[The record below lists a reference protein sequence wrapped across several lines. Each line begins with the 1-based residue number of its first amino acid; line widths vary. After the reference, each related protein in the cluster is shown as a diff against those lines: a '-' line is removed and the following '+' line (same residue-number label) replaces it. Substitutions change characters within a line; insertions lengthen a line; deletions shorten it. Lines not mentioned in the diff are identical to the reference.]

1 MARTSRKNH
10 VPDQIIPEISDTE
23 IFRTAIYLRLSLED
37 NGKKDGDSMEN
48 QQKML
53 LDYVV
58 SRPYLML
65 VDTYMDNGYTGT
77 DFSRPEFSRMMD
89 DVKAGKINCIVVKDL
104 SRLGRN
110 YVEAGDY
117 LEKVFPFLNVRFIAV
132 NDHYDSA
139 FLTSGDQLGASL
151 KNIVNDMYAKDISRK
166 ITSAMKAKRLRGD
179 YIGNYAPYGYLKD
192 PENPSHLIIDQEIA
206 PIVVEIFEMRATGA
220 GIATI
225 ARALNEKGY
234 PSPGRLRFER
244 GIITNNNK
252 KGTDLPWN
260 RHVLTELLRNVV
272 YIGNLAQGRSTQ
284 CLYKGIAYHWT
295 DPSEWDVV
303 EHTHEPIISMELW
316 ERAQSVDKRNSKAA
330 KDSFGKYAHL
340 PKRENPYGSL
350 LRCADCGRVIKYVR
364 SYSPKGDKAY
374 YNYKCPENIELGDS
388 ACPKKNIRAQDL
400 DTVVLATLQKQMEL
414 YLDTQ
419 KVLHRLIVLEREK
432 KKRTLP
438 AGRIEDIRR
447 EIEKRKNL
455 STAIYTDYKEGLLT
469 QDEYLY
475 AKKKYHDELRVLEQE
490 LSELRGMDSKAASV
504 SFREKHWQDLIDR
517 YYGATEL
524 TGDMVRAMVR
534 EIRLHANSSVS
545 VEFLYMNE
553 FEALIRECERLKKE
567 VA

>member
-1 MARTSRKNH
+1 
-10 VPDQIIPEISDTE
+10 
-23 IFRTAIYLRLSLED
+23 
-37 NGKKDGDSMEN
+37 MEN
-48 QQKML
+48 QQKLL
-53 LDYVV
+53 LDYVA
-58 SRPYLML
+58 SRPYLLL

-77 DFSRPEFSRMMD
+77 GFSRPEFARMMD
-89 DVKAGKINCIVVKDL
+89 DVKAGIINCIVVKDL

-110 YVEAGDY
+110 YVETGNY
-117 LEKVFPFLNVRFIAV
+117 LEKVFPFLHVRCIAV

-139 FLTSGDQLGASL
+139 SLTSGDQLGASL

-192 PENPSHLIIDQEIA
+192 PENPSRLMIDPEIA
-206 PIVVEIFEMRATGA
+206 PTVVEIFEMRAAGA

-225 ARALNEKGY
+225 ARALNEKGV

-252 KGTDLPWN
+252 KGTELLWN

-272 YIGNLAQGRSTQ
+272 YIGNLAQGRNTQ
-284 CLYKGIAYHWT
+284 CLHKGIAYHRT
-295 DPSEWDVV
+295 APSEWDVV
-303 EHTHEPIISMELW
+303 ENTHEPIISKELW
-316 ERAQSVDKRNSKAA
+316 ERVQSVDKSNSKSV
-330 KDSFGKYAHL
+330 KDSFGRYAHL

-350 LRCADCGRVIKYVR
+350 LRCADCGRVIKYTR
-364 SYSPKGDKAY
+364 SYSRKGNKDY
-374 YNYKCPENIELGDS
+374 YNYKCPENLELGDS

-400 DTVVLATLQKQMEL
+400 DTVVLVTLQKQMEL
-414 YLDTQ
+414 FLDTQ
-419 KVLHRLIVLEREK
+419 KVLQRLLALDREK
-432 KKRTLP
+432 QNRTLP
-438 AGRIEDIRR
+438 SGRIADIQR

-475 AKKKYHDELRVLEQE
+475 AKKKYQEELSALEQE

-504 SFREKHWQDLIDR
+504 SCGELHWQSIIDR
-517 YYGATEL
+517 YYGAAEL

-534 EIRLHANSSVS
+534 EMKLHADNSIS

-553 FEALIRECERLKKE
+553 FEELIRECERISEE

>member
-151 KNIVNDMYAKDISRK
+151 KNIVNDMYAK
-166 ITSAMKAKRLRGD
+166 
-179 YIGNYAPYGYLKD
+179 
-192 PENPSHLIIDQEIA
+192 EIA

-419 KVLHRLIVLEREK
+419 KVLHRLIALEREK

-469 QDEYLY
+469 RDEYLY
-475 AKKKYHDELRVLEQE
+475 AKKRYQDELSTLEQE
-490 LSELRGMDSKAASV
+490 LSELRGMDSKAVSV
-504 SFREKHWQDLIDR
+504 SFGEKHWQNLIDR

-524 TGDMVRAMVR
+524 TGDMVSAMVR
-534 EIRLHANSSVS
+534 EIRLHANRSIS

>member
-1 MARTSRKNH
+1 MK
-10 VPDQIIPEISDTE
+10 
-23 IFRTAIYLRLSLED
+23 
-37 NGKKDGDSMEN
+37 
-48 QQKML
+48 
-53 LDYVV
+53 
-58 SRPYLML
+58 
-65 VDTYMDNGYTGT
+65 
-77 DFSRPEFSRMMD
+77 FSRCGQP
-89 DVKAGKINCIVVKDL
+89 AAAC
-104 SRLGRN
+104 
-110 YVEAGDY
+110 
-117 LEKVFPFLNVRFIAV
+117 
-132 NDHYDSA
+132 
-139 FLTSGDQLGASL
+139 
-151 KNIVNDMYAKDISRK
+151 
-166 ITSAMKAKRLRGD
+166 
-179 YIGNYAPYGYLKD
+179 
-192 PENPSHLIIDQEIA
+192 
-206 PIVVEIFEMRATGA
+206 
-220 GIATI
+220 TI

-419 KVLHRLIVLEREK
+419 KVLHRLICMEREK

-438 AGRIEDIRR
+438 AGRLKISGVKLKNEKISQQRSIQIIRR
-447 EIEKRKNL
+447 G
-455 STAIYTDYKEGLLT
+455 Y
-469 QDEYLY
+469 
-475 AKKKYHDELRVLEQE
+475 
-490 LSELRGMDSKAASV
+490 
-504 SFREKHWQDLIDR
+504 
-517 YYGATEL
+517 
-524 TGDMVRAMVR
+524 
-534 EIRLHANSSVS
+534 
-545 VEFLYMNE
+545 
-553 FEALIRECERLKKE
+553 
-567 VA
+567 